1 MFPTL
6 LAIDLDG
13 TLLNASGSLDPET
26 KPLLDRIRTRG
37 CEVVVSTGRTHSESV
52 RFLEALELEGVMIGS
67 AGAVISEV
75 ATGRTVERNVIPA
88 PTLRGM
94 LKGLLAHGH
103 LIQLLQDVSS
113 ASHEYI
119 LLGEASPH
127 PATTW
132 WLGHHGVSFT
142 SATSLDDLDL
152 SHVMRANVITD
163 GHDLGG
169 MVEEMKDA
177 YGESLVVRH
186 WQAVTDE
193 NSRDAWMLEVFDRG
207 VDKWSAIEHLID
219 QRSIAASDVAAIGDG
234 LNDIGMIEGAGRGI
248 AMGQAGVPLRSVA
261 DHVVS
266 PRDQGGLTEA
276 LRLILDA

>member
-94 LKGLLAHGH
+94 LEGLLAHGH

-113 ASHEYI
+113 ASGLCGVYTHENLY
-119 LLGEASPH
+119 
-127 PATTW
+127 
-132 WLGHHGVSFT
+132 
-142 SATSLDDLDL
+142 
-152 SHVMRANVITD
+152 M
-163 GHDLGG
+163 
-169 MVEEMKDA
+169 
-177 YGESLVVRH
+177 LVVTT
-186 WQAVTDE
+186 V
-193 NSRDAWMLEVFDRG
+193 
-207 VDKWSAIEHLID
+207 KC
-219 QRSIAASDVAAIGDG
+219 RSPAAPTTRAPRAHTH
-234 LNDIGMIEGAGRGI
+234 
-248 AMGQAGVPLRSVA
+248 VPL
-261 DHVVS
+261 
-266 PRDQGGLTEA
+266 LT
-276 LRLILDA
+276 